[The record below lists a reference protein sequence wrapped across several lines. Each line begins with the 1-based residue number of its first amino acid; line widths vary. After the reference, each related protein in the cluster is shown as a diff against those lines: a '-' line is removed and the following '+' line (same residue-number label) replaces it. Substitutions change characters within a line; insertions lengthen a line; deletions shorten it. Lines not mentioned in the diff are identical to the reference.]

1 MTTIGNQL
9 YHLDSVD
16 STNNFTAKLINDQI
30 CQNGAVI
37 LADEQ
42 TAGKGQMGNTWES
55 ERGSNLLCSIAW
67 RPDNLSVNDQ
77 SKLSWLV
84 ALILHKLL
92 LRFGI
97 NAEIKWPNDIYVQNQ
112 KIAGILIE
120 NQIEGKNISWVIVG
134 IGLNVN
140 QQVFENVHATSMKN
154 ILGPTFTIKTVLSEL
169 TDLFNGYLNQWDVLQ
184 DTFKSEFEANLYQ
197 KNIKAIYSDK
207 SGKFEGELMGVQDDG
222 RIVIRVGE
230 ENRIYDLKEVQFY

>member
-97 NAEIKWPNDIYVQNQ
+97 NAEIKWPNDIYVQKQ

-140 QQVFENVHATSMKN
+140 QQVFQNAHATSVKN
-154 ILGPTFTIKTVLSEL
+154 ILGTTFKVKTVLGEL
-169 TDLFNGYLNQWDVLQ
+169 TDLFNGYLNQWEVLQ

-197 KNIKAIYSDK
+197 KNIKAIYCDK

-222 RIVIRVGE
+222 RIVIRVEE
-230 ENRIYDLKEVQFY
+230 ENRIYDLKEVQFC

>member
-16 STNNFTAKLINDQI
+16 STNNFTAKIINDQI

-140 QQVFENVHATSMKN
+140 QQVFENAHATSMKN

-230 ENRIYDLKEVQFY
+230 ENRIYDLKEVQFC

>member
-97 NAEIKWPNDIYVQNQ
+97 NAQIKWPNDIYFQKQ
-112 KIAGILIE
+112 KIGGILIE

-140 QQVFENVHATSMKN
+140 QQVFQSVHATSMKN
-154 ILGPTFTIKTVLSEL
+154 ILETTFKVKTVLGEL

-184 DTFKSEFEANLYQ
+184 DTLKSEFESNLYQ
-197 KNIKAIYSDK
+197 KNTKAIYSDK
-207 SGKFEGELMGVQDDG
+207 FGKFEGELMGVQDDG
-222 RIVIRVGE
+222 RLIIRVGE
-230 ENRIYDLKEVQFY
+230 ENRIYALKEVQFC

>member
-16 STNNFTAKLINDQI
+16 STNNFTAKIINDQI

-97 NAEIKWPNDIYVQNQ
+97 NAEIKWPNDIYVQKQ

-140 QQVFENVHATSMKN
+140 QQVFQNANATSMKN
-154 ILGPTFTIKTVLSEL
+154 ILGTTLKVKTVLSEL

-230 ENRIYDLKEVQFY
+230 ENRIYDLKEVQFC

>member
-16 STNNFTAKLINDQI
+16 STNNFTAKIINDQI

-97 NAEIKWPNDIYVQNQ
+97 NAEIKWPNDIYVQKQ

-140 QQVFENVHATSMKN
+140 QQVFQNANATSMKN
-154 ILGPTFTIKTVLSEL
+154 ILGTTLKVKTVLSEL

-207 SGKFEGELMGVQDDG
+207 SGKFEGKLMGVQDDG

-230 ENRIYDLKEVQFY
+230 ENRIYDLKEVQFC

>member
-97 NAEIKWPNDIYVQNQ
+97 NAEIKWPNDIYVQKQ

-140 QQVFENVHATSMKN
+140 QQVFQNANATSMKN
-154 ILGPTFTIKTVLSEL
+154 ILGTTLKVKTVLSEL

-230 ENRIYDLKEVQFY
+230 ENRIYDLKEVQFC

>member
-1 MTTIGNQL
+1 MTTIGNQF
-9 YHLDSVD
+9 YHLNSVD

-97 NAEIKWPNDIYVQNQ
+97 NAEIKWPNDIYVQKQ

-140 QQVFENVHATSMKN
+140 QQVFQNANATSMKN
-154 ILGPTFTIKTVLSEL
+154 ILGTTLKVKTVLSEL

-230 ENRIYDLKEVQFY
+230 ENRIYDLKEVQFC

>member
-84 ALILHKLL
+84 ALILHKLM

-97 NAEIKWPNDIYVQNQ
+97 NAEIKWPNDIYVQKQ

-140 QQVFENVHATSMKN
+140 QQVFQNVHATSMKN
-154 ILGPTFTIKTVLSEL
+154 ILGPTFTVKTVLSEL
-169 TDLFNGYLNQWDVLQ
+169 IDLFNGYLNQWNTIQ
-184 DTFKSEFEANLYQ
+184 DGLKSEFEANLYQ
-197 KNIKAIYSDK
+197 KNTRAIYRDK

-230 ENRIYDLKEVQFY
+230 ENRIYDLKELQFY

>member
-97 NAEIKWPNDIYVQNQ
+97 NAEIKWPNDIYVQKQ

-140 QQVFENVHATSMKN
+140 QQVFQNANATSMKN
-154 ILGPTFTIKTVLSEL
+154 ILGTTLKVKTVLSEL

-230 ENRIYDLKEVQFY
+230 ENRIYDLKELQFY